1 MKINILWIFLF
12 LIAKFVGAILSFDNV
27 LHYNYV
33 KNMTV
38 KKGYDP
44 KISP

>member
-1 MKINILWIFLF
+1 MDFF
-12 LIAKFVGAILSFDNV
+12 IAKFVGAILSFDNV
-27 LHYNYV
+27 LQYNYV
-33 KNMTV
+33 RDMEV